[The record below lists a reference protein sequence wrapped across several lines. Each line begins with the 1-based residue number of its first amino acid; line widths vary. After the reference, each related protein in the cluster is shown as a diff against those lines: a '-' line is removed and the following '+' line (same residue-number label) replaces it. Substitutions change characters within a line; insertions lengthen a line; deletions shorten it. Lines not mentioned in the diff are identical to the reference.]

1 MQKNSVFQKYE
12 IWNKSFKIGLV
23 QVQFFFDIVKKRGR
37 RKLRP
42 GARAGGLMGK
52 ASQTIKTAPA
62 FFGAEKCAKPIGWAI
77 LALVQF

>member
-1 MQKNSVFQKYE
+1 M
-12 IWNKSFKIGLV
+12 

-52 ASQTIKTAPA
+52 PSQTIKTAPA
-62 FFGAEKCAKPIGWAI
+62 FFGAEKRAKPIG
-77 LALVQF
+77 